1 MKHISAVPNNFIGNR
16 IMLYKS
22 DLIESEKRTFFIA
35 EINVREQK
43 IKTINILQHLNV
55 QTKLCLFYQMQALGF
70 LLLHLLL
77 LLVHLLGERM
87 QELV

>member
-1 MKHISAVPNNFIGNR
+1 MKHISAIQNNFIRNGV
-16 IMLYKS
+16 MLYKS
-22 DLIESEKRTFFIA
+22 DSIELEKRTFFIA

-43 IKTINILQHLNV
+43 IKTMNILQHLNV

-70 LLLHLLL
+70 LLLHFLL
-77 LLVHLLGERM
+77 LLVHLLGDQM